1 VPLYRYRCAKCGRE
15 KLLLRSIASR
25 DDDVACECGAK
36 MCRVISDVGVIEFKT
51 VTGLSKIITK
61 TASEPLYIRRHRN
74 WTPPEDF
81 LKKKM
86 PRKIL

>member
-1 VPLYRYRCAKCGRE
+1 
-15 KLLLRSIASR
+15 
-25 DDDVACECGAK
+25 